1 MQPEILLDT
10 NVLLRHLLQDHAD
23 HSPRATAF
31 IALIEQGERVV
42 RIVDTV
48 VFETAYTLE
57 RTYGVPRQEISE
69 ILQPLLRL
77 PGVVLPGKRIYSQ
90 VFDLWLREPGLSF
103 ADSYHLCMAH
113 HLGMAAIMSF
123 DRKLNRHPGIER
135 IEP

>member
-23 HSPRATAF
+23 QSPRATAF

-103 ADSYHLCMAH
+103 ADSCHLCMAH
-113 HLGMAAIMSF
+113 HLGIPAIMSF
-123 DRKLNRHPGIER
+123 DRKLDRHPGVER